1 MTLDAATAFFIVIYV
16 NFLYDSHMNPL
27 CVIGFSLG
35 LTVVANAELEFS
47 PIPNDAPDGFSEVF
61 SKHVDVLGLHVYA
74 KQHVPN
80 SRVLHC
86 ANILAQWI
94 DNNEDGEVDNV
105 FVYQELVN
113 RHASMVMWWN
123 EDQAEDDF
131 DNIPDD
137 VLDNYG
143 LQALFGDEVNMGYPN
158 NQEFDATLEET
169 FHLVTHEGYS
179 RVFPD
184 TWGEYQGTA
193 MTNTMDAVI
202 KGGWYHY
209 DDPTCD
215 YECDATEYFYWSL
228 TSILGA
234 QDYPWRIWEIAD
246 EWELPTLALMQKH
259 NQAMVALLHDNQWG
273 LATILPD
280 GTYEPSLNSP
290 ADFNGS
296 GFVDASDLLFIIDR
310 WGESGEGDLND
321 SGYIDAGDVLTLI
334 DAWGLCS

>member
-1 MTLDAATAFFIVIYV
+1 MI
-16 NFLYDSHMNPL
+16 S
-27 CVIGFSLG
+27 FSLA
-35 LTVVANAELEFS
+35 LLSSANAELVFS
-47 PIPNDAPDGFSEVF
+47 SIPNNAPDGFSEVF

-131 DNIPDD
+131 DNIPND
-137 VLDNYG
+137 VLDNYA
-143 LQALFGDEVNMGYPN
+143 LQAIFGDEVNMNYPK

-169 FHLVTHEGYS
+169 LHLVTHEGYS
-179 RVFPD
+179 RVFPS
-184 TWGEYQGTA
+184 TWGEFPETA

-259 NQAMVALLHDNQWG
+259 NQQMVDLLQDSQWG
-273 LATILPD
+273 LATVLPD
-280 GTYEPSLNSP
+280 GSYEPTLACP
-290 ADFNGS
+290 ADFNGT
-296 GFVDASDLLFIIDR
+296 GFVDVIDLLFLIDN
-310 WGESGEGDLND
+310 WGQAGEGDLNG
-321 SGYIDAGDVLTLI
+321 SGTVDVGDVLALI
-334 DAWGLCS
+334 DSWGECPI